1 MNALAVPGGSFGDE
15 VSRRLCE
22 EGWRNLVGLLVTATT
37 RERSGGVESTIGQR
51 RGGMRFNF
59 FLAEVWVTHDTQVRG
74 SGSRL
79 TARAIPGGPP
89 AHYYDLP
96 TRLALGGSID

>member
-1 MNALAVPGGSFGDE
+1 MNGLAVPGGSFGDE

-22 EGWRNLVGLLVTATT
+22 VGWRNLVVTATT
-37 RERSGGVESTIGQR
+37 RKRSGSVESTIGQR

-59 FLAEVWVTHDTQVRG
+59 FPAEVLVTHDTQVRG

-96 TRLALGGSID
+96 TRHALGGSIH